1 MRPTESF
8 SMLELWLD
16 ACAGEADWTGP
27 LTWSQDATG
36 ARAIA
41 LVSRDFNGAPHLR
54 GASIGAPADFLNL
67 CRDLG
72 SGPCAPGVQER
83 YVAGTGRLAWAA
95 VTPAMSAILFA
106 LYDND
111 ADLDI
116 LRQVAR
122 VAGKC
127 LATRSDGEAR
137 KTVSSLKSVALAQLP
152 VGVAILDD
160 SGACI
165 EANVAADAVF
175 SRADGLFLRGNR
187 LACRDARDLKALNA
201 ALKDVKNDAPDLFVP
216 IARDGAATPYVLRVL
231 RQGASDTA
239 CIVMIVDPDVPPA
252 VAPEVWRAM
261 FNLTECELLVA
272 QALVSGGNVTDLARR
287 RGVTVGTVRQQK
299 KSMLA
304 RLEVTSQAAAAAVL
318 SRVAPFAP
326 AWANGR

>member
-1 MRPTESF
+1 MRPTETF

-16 ACAGEADWTGP
+16 ACLGDADWTGP
-27 LTWSQDATG
+27 LTWSQTATG

-41 LVSRDFNGAPHLR
+41 LVATDSQGAPHLQ

-67 CRDLG
+67 CRDIG
-72 SGPCAPGVQER
+72 SGPCATGVQER
-83 YVAGTGRLAWAA
+83 YVAGRGRLAWVAIA
-95 VTPAMSAILFA
+95 PSMSAILFA
-106 LYDND
+106 LYDKD
-111 ADLDI
+111 ADLGV

-122 VAGKC
+122 VVGKC

-137 KTVSSLKSVALAQLP
+137 KTLSSLKSVALAHLP

-160 SGACI
+160 SGVCI
-165 EANVAADAVF
+165 EANVAAETVF
-175 SRADGLFLRGNR
+175 SRADGLFLRANR
-187 LACRDARDLKALNA
+187 LACRDQRDRKALDA
-201 ALKDVKNDAPDLFVP
+201 ALKGVTSNADRFVP

-231 RQGASDTA
+231 RHSVSETA

-299 KSMLA
+299 KSMLT
-304 RLEVTSQAAAAAVL
+304 RLDVSSQAAAAAVL

-326 AWANGR
+326 AWANGG